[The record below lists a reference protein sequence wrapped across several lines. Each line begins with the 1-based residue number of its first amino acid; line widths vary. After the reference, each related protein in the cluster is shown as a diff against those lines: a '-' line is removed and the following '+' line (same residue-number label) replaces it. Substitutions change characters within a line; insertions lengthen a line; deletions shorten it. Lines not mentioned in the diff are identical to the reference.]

1 MLSLKDNHG
10 LGSRGENPATH
21 IHTYKELLMKAV
33 GVLSLVLIVIA
44 LIIVG
49 PLLTIWALNTL
60 FPALAIPFTFW
71 TWLAVVIL
79 GGLFKSRVEV
89 KK

>member
-1 MLSLKDNHG
+1 
-10 LGSRGENPATH
+10 
-21 IHTYKELLMKAV
+21 MKAF
-33 GVLSLVLIVIA
+33 GVLFLVVLVIA

-60 FPALAIPFTFW
+60 FPTLAIPFTFW

-79 GGLFKSRVEV
+79 GGVFKSNVTV
-89 KK
+89 KRQ